1 MTTADDYINS
11 VLAQL
16 PHGAPLA
23 PQIELEL
30 RATIAERL
38 GHGQTLDLI
47 LRQLGDPVKL
57 AESYLAA
64 EPLVAAPA
72 GDRIL
77 AKIVDVLVMLLIV
90 APLAWFVSYM
100 VPGPPQLMAIVVFS
114 AVCGSFLLGI
124 ATAFVEYASGQTPGK
139 RLVGLRV
146 VTESG
151 RRIGVGQAVV
161 RQLPILFS
169 VIWVDAL
176 FALFTERRQ
185 RAFEL
190 LSQTRVVVA
199 PRATKPKETDMRVAG
214 VMICAALLWPSALN
228 AQTVDPSGHWE
239 GTIQLPSGELE
250 IEADFIR
257 EPGGAVSGTM
267 NQPAEQITGLPLG
280 IVTMDG
286 RSIRFHTRSDQ
297 PFIGVIS
304 ADGRSIS
311 GGYNI
316 QVYSIPF
323 SLTRTG
329 AARIAEPVKSA
340 PIGSG
345 LEGRW
350 TAAITAGGATK
361 HVMLTLANQP
371 DGTAAGRLIHVD
383 DGGLQIPLAISQD
396 RSTVTLRATVL
407 PASFGGTLSAD
418 GAELSGAWTQGAT
431 VLPVTFRRA
440 EAPADPASPAAAHL
454 P

>member
-16 PHGAPLA
+16 PQGTPLA
-23 PQIELEL
+23 AQIELEL

-38 GHGQTLDLI
+38 AHGQALDLV
-47 LRQLGDPVKL
+47 LRQLGDPVRL

-72 GDRIL
+72 VERVL
-77 AKIVDVLVMLLIV
+77 AKIVDILAMLLIV
-90 APLAWFVSYM
+90 APLALFVSYL
-100 VPGPPQLMAIVVFS
+100 VPGPPQYMAIVVFT
-114 AVCGSFLLGI
+114 AICGSFLLGI
-124 ATAFVEYASGQTPGK
+124 ATAVVEYTSGQTPGK
-139 RLVGLRV
+139 RLMGLRV

-151 RRIGVGQAVV
+151 RRIGAGQAVV

-199 PRATKPKETDMRVAG
+199 PRATTKETDMRMAG
-214 VMICAALLWPSALN
+214 VMICAALLWPSAAH
-228 AQTVDPSGHWE
+228 AQIVDPSGHWE
-239 GTIQLPSGELE
+239 GAIQLPSGELS
-250 IEADFIR
+250 IEADFR
-257 EPGGAVSGTM
+257 RDAGGALTGTIS
-267 NQPAEQITGLPLG
+267 QPGEQITGLPLAA
-280 IVTMDG
+280 VTLDG
-286 RSIRFHTRSDQ
+286 RSIRFHTRRDQ

-304 ADGRSIS
+304 ADGRAIS

-316 QVYSIPF
+316 DVYSIPF

-329 AARIAEPVKSA
+329 DARIAAPVKSA
-340 PIGSG
+340 PLGPD

-350 TAAITAGGATK
+350 SAVVSAGGATK
-361 HVMLTLANQP
+361 QVILALDNQP
-371 DGTAAGRLIHVD
+371 DGTAAGRLINVD
-383 DGGLQIPLAISQD
+383 DGELQIPLVITRAGS
-396 RSTVTLRATVL
+396 SVTLTATVL
-407 PASFGGTLSAD
+407 PASFAGTLNAD
-418 GAELSGAWTQGAT
+418 GTELAGQWTQGST
-431 VLPVTFRRA
+431 TLPVTFRRA
-440 EAPADPASPAAAHL
+440 GPDELESRSTTRSR
-454 P
+454 